1 MEIAHHFNAEIIS
14 RISAKQVDL
23 LYDHQPV
30 AMLSTVFVISALFAF
45 LYTPEITKNLTA
57 IYLYFWTII
66 ALRFFANR
74 RYFRNRKNNT
84 VDIYKAYKIYLT
96 GIIANGLGWS
106 IIIFLVFPVVDLAG
120 EILLLIVVMG
130 FSAAAHTTLGFK
142 KLPVISFAFLLT
154 IPLVYVVYQSEL
166 PNATAIIMAIIFQAV
181 FVLRSSLMFY
191 NSTYTMLGS
200 MEIATQRERELKIQT
215 AEANSANKAKSEFLS
230 RMSHEL
236 RTPLN
241 AVLGMNELL
250 IRDSNEPLSEKQ
262 TARAYKINDA
272 GKHLLSIVDDV
283 LDLSRI
289 EAGCI
294 DVSLKLTDCQT
305 IIDESIKLIENKA
318 VAKDITI
325 TSEISRT
332 EAYAI
337 ADAKRLKQVI
347 VNLLD
352 NAVKYNKHGG
362 QVTIALNTN
371 NKSFIRISVTD
382 TGYGIPQESIDKL
395 FLPFS
400 RLNTEHLDIDGTG
413 IGLSLCKQLA
423 ELMNGNI
430 GLECQQDKG
439 CCFWIEIPRA
449 KQDAQIIPDEKRNF
463 SDAPISTTKNN
474 NMILL
479 VEDNE
484 INREVAT
491 DMLEELG
498 YKVDVAVDGKQA
510 TSILTAKSYALVLM
524 DCEMPVMDG
533 FTATKKIREE
543 EKQRSQNQEKIIIIA
558 LTAHAISGTKEKC
571 LASGMNDFLSKPFSM
586 STLQKKLNQWLPDN
600 NDDKSGS
607 PH

>member
-1 MEIAHHFNAEIIS
+1 MKTSHHFNTEIIS
-14 RISAKQVDL
+14 RISAKQIDL
-23 LYDHQPV
+23 LYNHQPV
-30 AMLSTVFVISALFAF
+30 SILSTIFVISALFFF
-45 LYTPEITKNLTA
+45 LYTPEIEKNLTA
-57 IYLYFWTII
+57 IYLYFWATI

-74 RYFRNRKNNT
+74 RYFKNRNNNT
-84 VDIYKAYKIYLT
+84 VDIDKAYKVYLI

-200 MEIATQRERELKIQT
+200 IEIATQREQELKIQT
-215 AEANSANKAKSEFLS
+215 AEANSANKEKSEFLS

-262 TARAYKINDA
+262 AARAHKINNA

-294 DVSLKLTDCQT
+294 NISLGLTDCQT

-318 VAKDITI
+318 IARDITI
-325 TSEISRT
+325 TSEISRA

-362 QVTIALNTN
+362 QVTITLNAYN
-371 NKSFIRISVTD
+371 ESFIRISVTD
-382 TGYGIPQESIDKL
+382 TGYGIPQESINKL

-400 RLNTEHLDIDGTG
+400 RLNTEHIDIDGNG
-413 IGLSLCKQLA
+413 IGLSLCKQFA

-449 KQDAQIIPDEKRNF
+449 KQKTHVIPDEKPNYP
-463 SDAPISTTKNN
+463 DAPISTTKNN
-474 NMILL
+474 NRILL

-491 DMLEELG
+491 DMLGELG
-498 YKVDVAVDGKQA
+498 YEVDIAVDGKQA
-510 TSILTAKSYALVLM
+510 TSILATQSYALVLM

-543 EKQRSQNQEKIIIIA
+543 EKQRSQNQKKIIIIA
-558 LTAHAISGTKEKC
+558 LTAHAIGGTKEKC
-571 LASGMNDFLSKPFSM
+571 LDSGMNDFLSKPFSM

-600 NDDKSGS
+600 NDDGS
-607 PH
+607 DSLH

>member
-1 MEIAHHFNAEIIS
+1 MKTRHHFNTEIIS
-14 RISAKQVDL
+14 RISAKQIDL
-23 LYDHQPV
+23 LYNHQPV
-30 AMLSTVFVISALFAF
+30 SILSTIFVISALFFF
-45 LYTPEITKNLTA
+45 LYTPEIEKTLTA
-57 IYLYFWTII
+57 IYLYFWTTII
-66 ALRFFANR
+66 LRFFANW
-74 RYFRNRKNNT
+74 RYLRNRKNNT
-84 VDIYKAYKIYLT
+84 VNIDKAYKIYLA
-96 GIIANGLGWS
+96 GIIANGIGWS
-106 IIIFLVFPVVDLAG
+106 LIIFLVFPTVNLAG
-120 EILLLIVVMG
+120 EVLLLIAVMG
-130 FSAAAHTTLGFK
+130 FSAGAHTTLGFK
-142 KLPVISFAFLLT
+142 KLPLISFAFLLT
-154 IPLVYVVYQSEL
+154 VPLVYVVYHSEL
-166 PNATAIIMAIIFQAV
+166 PNATAIIIAIIFQAI

-191 NSTYTMLGS
+191 NSTYTMLGLI
-200 MEIATQRERELKIQT
+200 EIAAQRERELKKQT
-215 AEANSANKAKSEFLS
+215 AEANSANKEKSEFLS

-262 TARAYKINDA
+262 AARAHKINNA

-294 DVSLKLTDCQT
+294 NISLGLTDCQT

-318 VAKDITI
+318 IAKEITI
-325 TSEISRT
+325 TSEISRA

-352 NAVKYNKHGG
+352 NAIKYNKHGG
-362 QVTIALNTN
+362 QVKITLNAYN
-371 NKSFIRISVTD
+371 ESFIRISVTD
-382 TGYGIPQESIDKL
+382 TGYGIPQESINKL

-400 RLNTEHLDIDGTG
+400 RLNSEHIDIDGNG
-413 IGLSLCKQLA
+413 IGLSLCKQFA

-430 GLECQQDKG
+430 GLECQQGKG

-449 KQDAQIIPDEKRNF
+449 KQKAHIPPDEKPNYP
-463 SDAPISTTKNN
+463 DAPINTTKNN
-474 NMILL
+474 NRILL

-498 YKVDVAVDGKQA
+498 YEVDIAVDGKQA
-510 TSILTAKSYALVLM
+510 TSILTDKSYALVLM

-558 LTAHAISGTKEKC
+558 LTAHAIGGTKEKC
-571 LASGMNDFLSKPFSM
+571 LDSGMNDFLSKPFSM
-586 STLQKKLNQWLPDN
+586 STLQKKLNQWL
-600 NDDKSGS
+600 S
-607 PH
+607 